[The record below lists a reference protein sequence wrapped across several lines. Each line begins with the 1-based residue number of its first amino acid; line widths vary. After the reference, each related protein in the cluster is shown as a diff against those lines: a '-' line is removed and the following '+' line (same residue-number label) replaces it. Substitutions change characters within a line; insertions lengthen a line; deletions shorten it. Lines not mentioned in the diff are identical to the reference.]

1 MKDKKKENTKKHYT
15 VLLNGEPFKIIGY
28 SIKESGEEKLI
39 CLKTKM
45 KSQSFPTEGK
55 VHIELEPP
63 KPLSFDAVFYG
74 KLTDLATVTWY
85 YEML

>member
-1 MKDKKKENTKKHYT
+1 MKDKKTENTKKHHI

-63 KPLSFDAVFYG
+63 KPLSFDTVFYG
-74 KLTDLATVTWY
+74 KLTDLAIVTWY
-85 YEML
+85 YEIV